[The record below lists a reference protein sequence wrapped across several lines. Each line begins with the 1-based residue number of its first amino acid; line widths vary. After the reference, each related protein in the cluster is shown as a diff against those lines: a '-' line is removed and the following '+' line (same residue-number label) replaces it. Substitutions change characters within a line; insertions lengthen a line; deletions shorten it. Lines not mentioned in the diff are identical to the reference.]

1 MSNRINR
8 INEETKKE
16 ISQLIRELKDPR
28 VKKGLVSVVA
38 TDVSKDLSKCVVFVS
53 VLGDEKVQ
61 NDAIAGLNSAS
72 GFVRR
77 ELGSRLKL
85 RISPEVTFNLDHS
98 IEYGAHINEI
108 LKGL

>member
-8 INEETKKE
+8 INEEAKKE
-16 ISQLIRELKDPR
+16 LSQIIRELKDPR
-28 VKKGLVSVVA
+28 LKNGLISVVA
-38 TDVSKDLSKCVVFVS
+38 ADVSKDLGKCTAFVS
-53 VLGDEKVQ
+53 IMGSEQVQ
-61 NDAIAGLNSAS
+61 KEAIDGLNSAA

-77 ELGSRLKL
+77 ELASRLKL
-85 RISPEVTFNLDHS
+85 RAAPEISFKADHS

>member
-1 MSNRINR
+1 
-8 INEETKKE
+8 
-16 ISQLIRELKDPR
+16 
-28 VKKGLVSVVA
+28 
-38 TDVSKDLSKCVVFVS
+38 SKCVVFVS
-53 VLGDEKVQ
+53 VLGDEQVQ

-85 RISPEVTFNLDHS
+85 RISPEITFNLDHS

>member
-16 ISQLIRELKDPR
+16 LSNIIRELKDPR
-28 VKKGLVSVVA
+28 IKNCLISVIA
-38 TDVSKDLSKCVVFVS
+38 ADVSKDLSKCTAFVS
-53 VLGDEKVQ
+53 VMGSEQVQ
-61 NDAIAGLNSAS
+61 NDAVKGLNSAA

-77 ELGSRLKL
+77 ELGQRLKL
-85 RISPEVTFNLDHS
+85 RAAPEISFKLDHS
-98 IEYGAHINEI
+98 IEHGAHINEL

>member
-8 INEETKKE
+8 INEEAKRE
-16 ISQLIRELKDPR
+16 LSQIIRELKDPR
-28 VKKGLVSVVA
+28 VKNGLISVVA
-38 TDVSKDLSKCVVFVS
+38 ADVSKDLGKCVAFVS
-53 VLGDEKVQ
+53 VMGSEKVQ
-61 NDAIAGLNSAS
+61 QDAIDGLHSAS

-77 ELGSRLKL
+77 ELANRLKL
-85 RISPEVTFNLDHS
+85 RAAPEISFKLDHS